1 MARAEMCLCI
11 PEKKKIGKEWEKG
24 KGKKNIATS
33 FPSIVAT
40 YTQKSI
46 HFRSGINVNVRYW

>member
-1 MARAEMCLCI
+1 MCLRI
-11 PEKKKIGKEWEKG
+11 LEKKKIGKEWEKG

-33 FPSIVAT
+33 FSSIVAT
-40 YTQKSI
+40 HPQKSI

>member
-1 MARAEMCLCI
+1 MCLRI
-11 PEKKKIGKEWEKG
+11 LEKKKIGKKWEKG
-24 KGKKNIATS
+24 NGNCSFATS

-40 YTQKSI
+40 YPQKSI